1 MIRRLLLVG
10 LSCLARPLVAPAQT
24 AAPGGLLAEYY
35 AGQFERRLLVRRDA
49 TINFDWAHR
58 SPAPGVPPE
67 YFSVRWTG
75 TLTPPATGRYV
86 FHLTVDDGMR
96 VWLDDKLVFD
106 EWRDQPVRSFVTN
119 VSLVAGRPYRLK
131 VEYYNAILDTR
142 ARLTWER
149 PDRPVPVVEPPA
161 LRNGYGLFGKA
172 VVRDEPIAAA
182 FLTGPRPLRVLPP
195 AAATAAIP
203 SASLAAGRSLPAALP
218 PRRAA
223 ATPAATGGPVPA
235 RAARPTALATPPVR
249 VAPTV
254 AEPVAPVAA
263 PSPVLAVVADTAA
276 ARVASVAD
284 GQAVALPELLFGQG
298 SALLPPAAHPAL
310 EALAAA
316 LRLRPA
322 LRLAVEGHTDNVGN
336 PELNRQLSQQRAET
350 VCRYLTAHG
359 VPAAQLRP
367 VGYGGTRPVANNAN
381 AAQRPRNRRVMLV
394 RE

>member
-10 LSCLARPLVAPAQT
+10 LSCLARPLAALAQT
-24 AAPGGLLAEYY
+24 VAPGGLLAEYY
-35 AGQFERRLLVRRDA
+35 TGQFERRLLVRRDA

-106 EWRDQPVRSFVTN
+106 EWRDQPVRSFA
-119 VSLVAGRPYRLK
+119 VSVPLVAGRPYRLK

-149 PDRPVPVVEPPA
+149 PDRPVPELPA

-172 VVRDEPIAAA
+172 VVREEPIAAA

-195 AAATAAIP
+195 AAARAATP
-203 SASLAAGRSLPAALP
+203 PALLAAGRSLPAALP

-223 ATPAATGGPVPA
+223 PAATGRPVPA
-235 RAARPTALATPPVR
+235 RTARSTALAPPPVR
-249 VAPTV
+249 VAPT
-254 AEPVAPVAA
+254 AAAPAAPVAA
-263 PSPVLAVVADTAA
+263 PPRPPALAVVADTAA

-284 GQAVALPELLFGQG
+284 GQAVTLPELLFAQG
-298 SALLPPAAHPAL
+298 SALLPPAACPAL
-310 EALAAA
+310 DALAAA